1 MIVLSL
7 FNFVNEVTSRK
18 LPIDRIKVAQKLGAL
33 KDISLFGSFE
43 FPSSGSNSGGLVA
56 CSLAGI
62 GKELK
67 KKKAAQKYSQSC
79 TSNTGMRYRT
89 VPLFYLS
96 ELTWINLTRTMILS
110 DDYLKLVG
118 TA

>member
-33 KDISLFGSFE
+33 KDVSLFGSFE

-67 KKKAAQKYSQSC
+67 KKRQLKSIANHARPTQECDIELFHYFTSQS
-79 TSNTGMRYRT
+79 
-89 VPLFYLS
+89 
-96 ELTWINLTRTMILS
+96 
-110 DDYLKLVG
+110 
-118 TA
+118 